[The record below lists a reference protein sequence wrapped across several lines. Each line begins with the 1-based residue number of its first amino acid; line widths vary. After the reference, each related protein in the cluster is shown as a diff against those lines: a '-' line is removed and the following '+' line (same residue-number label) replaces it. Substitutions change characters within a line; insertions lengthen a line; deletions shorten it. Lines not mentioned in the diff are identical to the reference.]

1 MALYNAPLNALGE
14 GVCPDLWFGYTPARL
29 NDWYDAI
36 GEDGCSMYKKV
47 AHWDLFP
54 YMFSYT
60 ILLGSI
66 LVRVARR
73 TKSPQA
79 IARIISV
86 VLIMDI
92 IESNVQLRGCNIYPN
107 RRLDDRIVAI
117 GSVANRIKWLLFGAA
132 LASIPVMLVFGPGRK
147 G

>member
-1 MALYNAPLNALGE
+1 MIPFRVYEAVADSNLLTAIAIAVEILSVIGMALYNAPLNALGE

-79 IARIISV
+79 IARVISV

-92 IESNVQLRGCNIYPN
+92 IESNVQLR
-107 RRLDDRIVAI
+107 
-117 GSVANRIKWLLFGAA
+117 
-132 LASIPVMLVFGPGRK
+132 
-147 G
+147 